1 MLLQA
6 VSKAW
11 ERRIGDP
18 FCYACLLCSLTSS
31 AWDGGDT
38 RPVITGAILP
48 EGLSGSLVQPA
59 CAVPLP
65 LPPPSINLI
74 LMPSAQPLLSVP
86 VDAFSPLLSVSADFQ
101 ISDTISTYFVCY
113 LLH

>member
-1 MLLQA
+1 M
-6 VSKAW
+6 
-11 ERRIGDP
+11 
-18 FCYACLLCSLTSS
+18 
-31 AWDGGDT
+31 
-38 RPVITGAILP
+38 GAIYP
-48 EGLSGSLVQPA
+48 QGLSGSLVQPA
-59 CAVPLP
+59 YAVL
-65 LPPPSINLI
+65 LPPHPHINLV